1 MNVRVVL
8 DTHIFISSF
17 FGGMRKRII
26 ELWKSGQI
34 ILCLSDEILEEYLL
48 VLSRFWFDWPDIEP
62 VVNLFKEGKHILRVV
77 PKEKIIMIRKDKE
90 DNKFLECA
98 VAGGAIYIISAD
110 QHLLRLKKYRDVQII
125 SPLKSLKLLEKIN

>member
-26 ELWKSGQI
+26 KLWKSGQI